1 MAINAKSM
9 LTSARVDESKGRV
22 KSSYG
27 ADDQT
32 EGEGERVHRMNADW
46 AAATNNR
53 PASRWKLQIASTM
66 RTLAKPHCN
75 NATRFTV
82 TIICLLI
89 SPVESAV
96 TRTNVPSKIAGPF
109 RSVISARRA
118 PGHLQSRATNEIKNS
133 EEWPVVG
140 LLPIAEKG
148 ILGRAVVTGRKYTCR
163 SLNDR
168 VSKDWKL

>member
-1 MAINAKSM
+1 
-9 LTSARVDESKGRV
+9 
-22 KSSYG
+22 
-27 ADDQT
+27 
-32 EGEGERVHRMNADW
+32 
-46 AAATNNR
+46 
-53 PASRWKLQIASTM
+53 M

-118 PGHLQSRATNEIKNS
+118 PAHLQSRATNESKNS
-133 EEWPVVG
+133 EENGRSVCRR
-140 LLPIAEKG
+140 LLRERIH
-148 ILGRAVVTGRKYTCR
+148 GRTVVTGSRLFAEKKIQ
-163 SLNDR
+163 NVDR
-168 VSKDWKL
+168 